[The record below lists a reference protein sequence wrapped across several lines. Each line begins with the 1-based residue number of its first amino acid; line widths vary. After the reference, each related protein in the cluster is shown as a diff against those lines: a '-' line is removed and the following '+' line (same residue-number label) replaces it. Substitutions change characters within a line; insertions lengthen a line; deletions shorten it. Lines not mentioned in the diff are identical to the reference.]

1 MDVRGL
7 GKRARVFKMVGVL
20 PADAN
25 VTLVAHML
33 SRRLAEVNTTSGTQ
47 GVGVT
52 HSMAEEFWS
61 VMFMVV
67 VLILALCMICCVCG
81 IFAQLLGCGSFLTK
95 TLLSGFSAVAKLC
108 TSCCNGTTSK
118 ARAPA
123 VVRAAPLQEATVI
136 GPAAATAEELK
147 PLRPSKRAA
156 SAAPKAYACCGF
168 PLPCLAW
175 LSVCGCSFVGCAWL
189 GTCWKRTCGGGGQKK
204 TKTGRR
210 ALPGGGLSFVQNLL
224 TCWRCC
230 GLLPSCCPAQ
240 YAPTLPP
247 GTVRAT
253 PKPPVVVQGEP
264 VKEDATS
271 ACVGVRPMPALNLA

>member
-1 MDVRGL
+1 MC
-7 GKRARVFKMVGVL
+7 VFKMVGVL
-20 PADAN
+20 PVDVN

-33 SRRLAEVNTTSGTQ
+33 SRRLDEVNATSDTTQ

-52 HSMAEEFWS
+52 HSTAEEFWS
-61 VMFMVV
+61 VMFLVV
-67 VLILALCMICCVCG
+67 VLVLALCMICACCG

-95 TLLSGFSAVAKLC
+95 TLLSGFSTVARLC
-108 TSCCNGTTSK
+108 TSCCSGNSTTPK
-118 ARAPA
+118 ARAPT
-123 VVRAAPLQEATVI
+123 VRAAPLQEATVI

-147 PLRPSKRAA
+147 PLRPSSSKRVA
-156 SAAPKAYACCGF
+156 SAEPKEYVCCGF

-189 GTCWKRTCGGGGQKK
+189 GTCWKRTCGGGGKKK
-204 TKTGRR
+204 TRTGRR
-210 ALPGGGLSFVQNLL
+210 ELPGGGLSLVQNVL

-240 YAPTLPP
+240 YASTLPP

-253 PKPPVVVQGEP
+253 PKPPDVQ
-264 VKEDATS
+264 VIKEDATG
-271 ACVGVRPMPALNLA
+271 ACADGRPMPALNLA